1 MSLTA
6 LDRRSYY
13 QWPGEEAWLRS
24 ESTGLPPTWSWVDCD
39 SKPKWTEFEGSPPRS
54 DRLFPMWPIF
64 FDVFAH
70 NEEQPSLD
78 KQGVCPP
85 RIWLILYIWQKRAV
99 REKLCLLQVR
109 FASNVSN
116 SSACLEVL
124 GRIRF
129 TTTWHTES
137 SWHERTLLFQ
147 LLSLLFLPVF
157 FTNGIASPRP
167 KNPQFTLTK
176 G

>member
-1 MSLTA
+1 MWLTA

-13 QWPGEEAWLRS
+13 QWPGEEAWLRG
-24 ESTGLPPTWSWVDCD
+24 ESTGFHQPDPGLTATQSR
-39 SKPKWTEFEGSPPRS
+39 KWTEFEGSPPRS

-70 NEEQPSLD
+70 NEEQCFLD
-78 KQGVCPP
+78 EEGVCPP
-85 RIWLILYIWQKRAV
+85 RIWLILYIWQTRTI

-116 SSACLEVL
+116 SSACVEVL

-129 TTTWHTES
+129 TTTWPTES
-137 SWHERTLLFQ
+137 SWHERRLLFQ
-147 LLSLLFLPVF
+147 LLSLLFLPLF
-157 FTNGIASPRP
+157 FTNGISSPRP